1 MTPERLARLRA
12 TLDRRQPD
20 LSVIMDG
27 VHKPHNI
34 AAIVRTCDAVGVLEL
49 HAALPDNRAR
59 NTVSTALGSQRWV
72 NVHEHHCGEDAI
84 RHVQSRGIQVLAAH
98 WSEHAVPYR
107 EVDYTRPTALLLG
120 TERTG
125 VDDISAAA
133 ADRHVIIPMM
143 GMVASFNVSVAAA
156 IILAEACEQRR
167 AAGLYDHC
175 RLDEDTY
182 RRMLF
187 QWSHPKLASHCQ
199 RFGVP
204 YPALDEE
211 GHVADPK
218 RFNFLLSEAI
228 RRGQQD

>member
-1 MTPERLARLRA
+1 MTPQRLQRLRA
-12 TLDRRQPD
+12 TLARRQPD

-34 AAIVRTCDAVGVLEL
+34 AAVVRTCDAVGVLEL

-84 RHVQSRGIQVLAAH
+84 RHVQSLGMQVLAAH

-143 GMVASFNVSVAAA
+143 GMVSSFNVSVAAA

-167 AAGLYDHC
+167 AAGLYQQS
-175 RLDEDTY
+175 RLNQQQYRDTFFKWAY
-182 RRMLF
+182 
-187 QWSHPKLASHCQ
+187 PKLAEHCR

-204 YPALDEE
+204 YPELREDGEIANP
-211 GHVADPK
+211 G
-218 RFNFLLSEAI
+218 RFNFQLSEAI
-228 RRGQQD
+228 RAGQTS